1 MRTTLVGRER
11 QQRATADDDDDDAA
25 STAYF
30 EMTERPGA
38 PGRPGAHFERS
49 ATAVER
55 QAAERLEAP
64 GQPGAHFERPRTAV
78 ERQAAERH
86 GEPVVWT
93 GAREG
98 PEKIVQRPATSIEP
112 TGSSKRSGAQVWST
126 QRVDGGFR
134 AARQNCPAVGG
145 TRRAANGT

>member
-38 PGRPGAHFERS
+38 PGRPGAHFER
-49 ATAVER
+49 
-55 QAAERLEAP
+55 P
-64 GQPGAHFERPRTAV
+64 GTAV

-86 GEPVVWT
+86 GAPVVWT

-98 PEKIVQRPATSIEP
+98 PEKIVQRPATSGEP
-112 TGSSKRSGAQVWST
+112 TGSSKRSGAPVWST